1 VVVKTPHGVA
11 PLGLSNI
18 NHCSESW

>member
-1 VVVKTPHGVA
+1 VVKTPNGVA
-11 PLGLSNI
+11 PLGLTNI

>member
-1 VVVKTPHGVA
+1 VVKTPHGVA
-11 PLGLSNI
+11 PLGLTNI